1 MSFTYRRPTRDG
13 GETIFAFFFLGG
25 KTRQAER
32 NPNSKM
38 ACWKGGDEEEG
49 Q

>member
-1 MSFTYRRPTRDG
+1 MSFVYGRPTRDEE

-38 ACWKGGDEEEG
+38 ACWKGGDDEG